1 MSVAI
6 DDHSV
11 LLMAVRKGN
20 FVCLLH
26 WHSQHKHFFKRLF
39 NQHVRSLKDTSWSVL
54 QSFSLG

>member
-1 MSVAI
+1 
-6 DDHSV
+6 
-11 LLMAVRKGN
+11 MAVRKGN